1 MKRTG
6 LWGGILFI
14 FAVAAAWVTLLVRVA
29 PATQAEIS
37 ASQSGTP
44 TEFKTFSCC
53 EANIDF
59 GKSEKGGK
67 PSVETATTDI
77 PKGSTKRTLDIK
89 LMFHLTWEC
98 NAKTDDPKHC
108 VGRFSVAITAN
119 PANTNGEGP
128 ESSSI
133 LITKVNEQN
142 SCPAAGTTK
151 ANGVFIFHYIATY
164 PNSAPINGNL
174 KLALTLEPATK
185 GKINH
190 TYSVSVKTKAGNA
203 VDLGKPAIDPVR

>member
-14 FAVAAAWVTLLVRVA
+14 FAVAAGWVTLLVRVA

-59 GKSEKGGK
+59 KKSGKGEIVSEQQ
-67 PSVETATTDI
+67 ATTDI
-77 PKGSTKRTLDIK
+77 PKGSTKRTLDIR
-89 LMFHLTWEC
+89 LIFHLTWEC
-98 NAKTDDPKHC
+98 NAKTDEPRHC
-108 VGRFSVAITAN
+108 VGRFSVGIKEN
-119 PANTNGEGP
+119 PINTSQQGP
-128 ESSSI
+128 ATSSI

-142 SCPAAGTTK
+142 ACPATGSTK
-151 ANGVFIFHYIATY
+151 ANGVFIFHYMATY
-164 PNSAPINGNL
+164 PDSSQINGNL
-174 KLALTLEPATK
+174 KLELTLDPKTK

-190 TYSVSVKTKAGNA
+190 TYSISVKTKAGNA
-203 VDLGKPAIDPVR
+203 VDLGKPTIAPLP